1 MSDGDGRISRVDVV
15 YVGARSDLVYH
26 SSPEVPRDLVVRA
39 ILEPEQLDLR
49 HGDAPL
55 AACSGPSSAP
65 GRNEGVEVDVR
76 GSHASLP
83 E

>member
-55 AACSGPSSAP
+55 PLAP
-65 GRNEGVEVDVR
+65 GRAQPPVGTK
-76 GSHASLP
+76 ASK
-83 E
+83 